1 MKSPLGDRESRR
13 NNSAGEENIAM
24 NRNSILIIILSVVVV
39 VAAIAG
45 LVVNLGSKENKGTAA
60 NSGSSTAESTI
71 SVDENTNALQENQ
84 YPAVNELIANYR
96 KAFKEGD
103 TDLLKKVYNSDRRA
117 LEHRRYISERILA
130 HLCTSTLFSE

>member
-13 NNSAGEENIAM
+13 NNSAGEENITM

-71 SVDENTNALQENQ
+71 SVDENTNALLDNQ
-84 YPAVNELIANYR
+84 YPAVY
-96 KAFKEGD
+96 
-103 TDLLKKVYNSDRRA
+103 
-117 LEHRRYISERILA
+117 
-130 HLCTSTLFSE
+130 